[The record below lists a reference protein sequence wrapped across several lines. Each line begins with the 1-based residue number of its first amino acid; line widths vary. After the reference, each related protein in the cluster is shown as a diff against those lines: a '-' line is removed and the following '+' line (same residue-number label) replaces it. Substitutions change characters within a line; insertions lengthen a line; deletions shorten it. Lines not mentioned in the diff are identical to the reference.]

1 MKGKFVL
8 VSTIILAVFIIWLGV
23 SQKET
28 MLVHYYPSVTT
39 LSVSEDVTYSDVRQ
53 RLEDYSQQT
62 DSIIARRV
70 IEPSTSGGR
79 TFSYDNFSQSPLPR
93 GLEEFQESEKVES
106 ALLTKYFIFQ
116 GKATVEELRSLLVS
130 LGFDE
135 VQIRKPSTIATL
147 LAFLT
152 QGGQFLAILVF
163 LITYMALVVI
173 ANVRQL
179 RTAGIR
185 LIAGDSRWHL
195 FLLSLQENAKE
206 IALTIPFAVLPA
218 VGLAYLIGLDGYAV
232 YYLVAAL
239 VGYHFL
245 LDLIVLFFAATFTL
259 AIRTYPFLPLLK
271 GKMPLQGI
279 LTIMVMG
286 QMLALLVVSFGVAQT
301 VYYSGIWQEYQAGAQ
316 QWENEGDYYSLAW
329 NISAD
334 GRSGLNSPENW
345 YPLLRQALEEDG
357 ALFVKSNLNAYLM
370 GFQLED
376 GTSLDSYHP
385 AGNTL
390 YVSPHYIQ
398 IQDVNLAEGE
408 ALPPL
413 QEGEFQLLLPE
424 KLRPESDTYL
434 HLYQDY
440 INRMVRPANQASSA
454 TIKGKV
460 AYLKDGQKQFIYNHR
475 SGQHVQYLTDPILVV
490 LAPSSLG
497 EESADFWLNE
507 VDSSMLF
514 KNRDKLLRE
523 LKARNLFQFVNEVR
537 SSSSLF
543 QELLDR
549 IRIETISTSMGA
561 ILGIVTSIVLFNT
574 MNLLYFEEFKREIF
588 IKEIAGMDFLGI
600 HKNYLTFQ
608 LLSLLLALGASMVV
622 TGHIFISSISFTL
635 FMVNALCLLR
645 WQARKEGAWNIRILK
660 GA

>member
-8 VSTIILAVFIIWLGV
+8 VSTIILAVFMIWLGV

-28 MLVHYYPSVTT
+28 MLVHYYPSVTA

-79 TFSYDNFSQSPLPR
+79 TFSYDNFSQSSLPR
-93 GLEEFQESEKVES
+93 GLEEFQASEKVES

-206 IALTIPFAVLPA
+206 IALTIPFVVLPA
-218 VGLAYLIGLDGYAV
+218 VGLAYLIGLDGYSV

-245 LDLIVLFFAATFTL
+245 LGLIVLFFAATFTL
-259 AIRTYPFLPLLK
+259 AIRTYHFLPLLK

-286 QMLALLVVSFGVAQT
+286 QMLALLVVSLGVAQT

-329 NISAD
+329 NISAY

-345 YPLLRQALEEDG
+345 YPLLKQAWEEDG

-370 GFQLED
+370 GSQLED
-376 GTSLDSYHP
+376 GTRLDSYHP

-390 YVSPHYIQ
+390 YVSPNYLQ
-398 IQDVNLAEGE
+398 IQDVNLA
-408 ALPPL
+408 
-413 QEGEFQLLLPE
+413 EGEFQLLLPE

-440 INRMVRPANQASSA
+440 INRMVRPANQARSA

-460 AYLKDGQKQFIYNHR
+460 AYLKNGQKQFIYNHR

-497 EESADFWLNE
+497 KESADFWLNE
-507 VDSSMLF
+507 VDSSILF

-523 LKARNLFQFVNEVR
+523 LKARNLFQFVNEVK

-543 QELLDR
+543 TELLDR

-561 ILGIVTSIVLFNT
+561 ILGIVTSIILFNT

-600 HKNYLTFQ
+600 HKKYLTFQ

-622 TGHIFISSISFTL
+622 TGRIFMSSISFAL

>member
-8 VSTIILAVFIIWLGV
+8 VSTIILAVFMIWLGV

-62 DSIIARRV
+62 DSVIARRV

-79 TFSYDNFSQSPLPR
+79 TFSYDNFSQSSLPR
-93 GLEEFQESEKVES
+93 GLEEFRASEKVES
-106 ALLTKYFIFQ
+106 ALLTKYFILQ

-130 LGFDE
+130 IGFDE

-152 QGGQFLAILVF
+152 RGGQFLAVLVF

-206 IALTIPFAVLPA
+206 IALTIPFAVFPA
-218 VGLAYLIGLDGYAV
+218 VGLAYLIGLDSYSV

-245 LDLIVLFFAATFTL
+245 LGLIALFFAATFTL
-259 AIRTYPFLPLLK
+259 AIRIYHFLPLLK

-286 QMLALLVVSFGVAQT
+286 QMLALLVVSLGMAQT
-301 VYYSGIWQEYQAGAQ
+301 VYYSGIWQEYQAGAR
-316 QWENEGDYYSLAW
+316 QWEKEEDYYSLAW
-329 NISAD
+329 NIAAD
-334 GRSGLNSPENW
+334 GRPGLNSPENW
-345 YPLLRQALEEDG
+345 YPLLKQALEEDG
-357 ALFVKSNLNAYLM
+357 ALFVKSNLSAYLM
-370 GFQLED
+370 GSQLED
-376 GTSLDSYHP
+376 GTRLDSYHP

-390 YVSPHYIQ
+390 YVSPNYLQ
-398 IQDVNLAEGE
+398 IQDVDLSDE
-408 ALPPL
+408 ALPSL

-424 KLRPESDTYL
+424 TLRPESDRYL

-475 SGQHVQYLTDPILVV
+475 SSQHVQYLTDPILVV

-497 EESADFWLNE
+497 KESADFWLNE

-549 IRIETISTSMGA
+549 IQIETISTSMDA

-574 MNLLYFEEFKREIF
+574 MNLLYFEEFKRDIF

-600 HKNYLTFQ
+600 HKKYLTFQ
-608 LLSLLLALGASMVV
+608 LLSLLLAFGASMVV
-622 TGHIFISSISFTL
+622 TGHIFISSISFAL

>member
-8 VSTIILAVFIIWLGV
+8 VSTIILAVFMIWLGV

-53 RLEDYSQQT
+53 RLEEYSQQT
-62 DSIIARRV
+62 DSVIARRV

-79 TFSYDNFSQSPLPR
+79 TFSYDNFSQSSLPR
-93 GLEEFQESEKVES
+93 GLEEFRASEKVES
-106 ALLTKYFIFQ
+106 ALLAKYFIFQ

-130 LGFDE
+130 IGFDE

-152 QGGQFLAILVF
+152 QGGQFLAVLVF

-179 RTAGIR
+179 RMAGIR

-195 FLLSLQENAKE
+195 FLLSLQESAKE

-218 VGLAYLIGLDGYAV
+218 VGLAYLIGLDSYSV

-245 LDLIVLFFAATFTL
+245 LGLIALFFAATFTL
-259 AIRTYPFLPLLK
+259 GIRTYHFLPLLK

-286 QMLALLVVSFGVAQT
+286 QMLALLVVSLGVAQT
-301 VYYSGIWQEYQAGAQ
+301 VYYSEIWQEYQAGTQ
-316 QWENEGDYYSLAW
+316 QWEKEEDYYSLAW
-329 NISAD
+329 NIAAD
-334 GRSGLNSPENW
+334 GRSGLNSSENW
-345 YPLLRQALEEDG
+345 YPLLKQALEKDG

-370 GFQLED
+370 GSQLED

-385 AGNTL
+385 AGNSL
-390 YVSPHYIQ
+390 FVSPNYLQ
-398 IQDVNLAEGE
+398 IQDVDLSDE
-408 ALPPL
+408 ALPSL

-475 SGQHVQYLTDPILVV
+475 SGQHVQYLKDPILVV
-490 LAPSSLG
+490 LTPSSLG

-523 LKARNLFQFVNEVR
+523 LKERNLFQFVNEVK

-543 QELLDR
+543 TELLDR

-588 IKEIAGMDFLGI
+588 IKEIAGMDFWGI
-600 HKNYLTFQ
+600 HQKYLTLQ

-622 TGHIFISSISFTL
+622 TGHIFISSISFAL
-635 FMVNALCLLR
+635 FIINALYLLR
-645 WQARKEGAWNIRILK
+645 WQARKEGVWNIRILK

>member
-1 MKGKFVL
+1 M
-8 VSTIILAVFIIWLGV
+8 
-23 SQKET
+23 
-28 MLVHYYPSVTT
+28 
-39 LSVSEDVTYSDVRQ
+39 
-53 RLEDYSQQT
+53 
-62 DSIIARRV
+62 
-70 IEPSTSGGR
+70 IEPSKSGGR
-79 TFSYDNFSQSPLPR
+79 TFSYDNFGQSPLPR
-93 GLEEFQESEKVES
+93 GLGEFQASEKVES

-116 GKATVEELRSLLVS
+116 GKATAEELRYLLVS

-135 VQIRKPSTIATL
+135 VQIRKPSIIATL

-163 LITYMALVVI
+163 LITDMALVVI

-195 FLLSLQENAKE
+195 FLLSLQENVKE
-206 IALTIPFAVLPA
+206 VALTIPFAVLPA
-218 VGLAYLIGLDGYAV
+218 VGLAYLIGLDGYSV

-245 LDLIVLFFAATFTL
+245 LGLIAFFFATCFTL
-259 AIRTYPFLPLLK
+259 AIRPYHFLPLLK

-279 LTIMVMG
+279 LIIMVMG
-286 QMLALLVVSFGVAQT
+286 QMLALMVVSSGMAQT
-301 VYYSGIWQEYQAGAQ
+301 VYYSGIWQEYQVGAQ
-316 QWENEGDYYSLAW
+316 QWEKEEDYYSLAW

-334 GRSGLNSPENW
+334 GRSALNSPENW
-345 YPLLRQALEEDG
+345 YPLLKQALEEDG

-370 GFQLED
+370 GPQLED

-390 YVSPHYIQ
+390 YVSPNYIQ

-408 ALPPL
+408 ALLPL

-424 KLRPESDTYL
+424 KLRPESDAYL
-434 HLYQDY
+434 HLYQEY
-440 INRMVRPANQASSA
+440 INHLISPSNQANSA
-454 TIKGKV
+454 TIKGKI

-475 SGQHVQYLTDPILVV
+475 SGQHIQYLTDSILVV
-490 LAPSSLG
+490 LTPSSLG
-497 EESADFWLNE
+497 KTSADFWLSE
-507 VDSSMLF
+507 VDSSILF
-514 KNRDKLLRE
+514 KNRDKLFRE
-523 LKARNLFQFVNEVR
+523 LKARNLFQFVNEVK

-543 QELLDR
+543 TELLDR

-588 IKEIAGMDFLGI
+588 IKEIAGMDFWGI
-600 HKNYLTFQ
+600 HKEYLTFQ
-608 LLSLLLALGASMVV
+608 FLALLMTLVASIVV
-622 TGHIFISSISFTL
+622 THHIFISSISFVL
-635 FMVNALCLLR
+635 FIINALCLLR
-645 WQARKEGAWNIRILK
+645 WQVRKEGAWNIRILK

>member
-8 VSTIILAVFIIWLGV
+8 VSTIILAVFMIWLGV

-62 DSIIARRV
+62 DSVIARRV

-79 TFSYDNFSQSPLPR
+79 TFSYDNFSQSSLPR
-93 GLEEFQESEKVES
+93 GLEEFRASEKVES
-106 ALLTKYFIFQ
+106 ALLAKYFIFQ

-179 RTAGIR
+179 RMAGIR

-218 VGLAYLIGLDGYAV
+218 VGLAYLIGLDSYSV

-245 LDLIVLFFAATFTL
+245 LGLIVLFFAATFTL
-259 AIRTYPFLPLLK
+259 AIRTYHFLPLLK

-279 LTIMVMG
+279 LIIMVMG
-286 QMLALLVVSFGVAQT
+286 QMLALLVVSLGVAQT
-301 VYYSGIWQEYQAGAQ
+301 VYYSGIWQEYQAGAR
-316 QWENEGDYYSLAW
+316 QWEKEEDYYSLAW
-329 NISAD
+329 NIAAD
-334 GRSGLNSPENW
+334 GHSGLNSPENW
-345 YPLLRQALEEDG
+345 YPLLKQALEEDG
-357 ALFVKSNLNAYLM
+357 ALFVKSNLSAYLM
-370 GFQLED
+370 GSQLED
-376 GTSLDSYHP
+376 GTRLDSYHP

-390 YVSPHYIQ
+390 YVSLNYLQ
-398 IQDVNLAEGE
+398 IQDVDLSDE
-408 ALPPL
+408 ALPSL

-424 KLRPESDTYL
+424 TLRPESDIYL

-497 EESADFWLNE
+497 KESADFWLNE
-507 VDSSMLF
+507 VDSSILF
-514 KNRDKLLRE
+514 KNRDKLLCE

-543 QELLDR
+543 TELLDR

-574 MNLLYFEEFKREIF
+574 MNLLYFEEFKRDIF

-622 TGHIFISSISFTL
+622 TGHIFISSISFAL

>member
-8 VSTIILAVFIIWLGV
+8 VSTIILAVFMIWLGV

-39 LSVSEDVTYSDVRQ
+39 LSVSEDVTYSDVRP
-53 RLEDYSQQT
+53 RLEEYSQQT
-62 DSIIARRV
+62 DSVIARRV

-79 TFSYDNFSQSPLPR
+79 TFSYDNFSQSSLPR
-93 GLEEFQESEKVES
+93 GLEEFRASEKVES

-116 GKATVEELRSLLVS
+116 GKATAEELRSLLVS

-135 VQIRKPSTIATL
+135 VHIRKPSTIATL

-195 FLLSLQENAKE
+195 FWLSLQENAKE

-218 VGLAYLIGLDGYAV
+218 VGLAYLIGLDGYSV

-245 LDLIVLFFAATFTL
+245 LGLITLFFAATFTL
-259 AIRTYPFLPLLK
+259 AIRTYHFLPLLK

-286 QMLALLVVSFGVAQT
+286 QMLALLVVSLGMAQT
-301 VYYSGIWQEYQAGAQ
+301 VYYSGIWQEYHAGAQ
-316 QWENEGDYYSLAW
+316 QWEKEGDYYSLAW

-334 GRSGLNSPENW
+334 GRSGLNSSENW
-345 YPLLRQALEEDG
+345 YPLLKQALEEDG

-370 GFQLED
+370 GSQLED
-376 GTSLDSYHP
+376 GIHLDSYHP

-398 IQDVNLAEGE
+398 IQDVNLA
-408 ALPPL
+408 
-413 QEGEFQLLLPE
+413 EGEFQLLLPE

-475 SGQHVQYLTDPILVV
+475 SGQHVQYLKDPILVV
-490 LAPSSLG
+490 LTPSSLG
-497 EESADFWLNE
+497 KESADFWLNE

-543 QELLDR
+543 TELLDR

-574 MNLLYFEEFKREIF
+574 MNLLYFEEFKRDIF
-588 IKEIAGMDFLGI
+588 IKEIAGMDFWGI
-600 HKNYLTFQ
+600 HQKYLTVQ
-608 LLSLLLALGASMVV
+608 LMALLLALGASIVV
-622 TGHIFISSISFTL
+622 TGHMSISSISFAL

-645 WQARKEGAWNIRILK
+645 WQTRKEGAWNESAEKVLLV
-660 GA
+660 

>member
-8 VSTIILAVFIIWLGV
+8 VSTIILAVFMIWLGV

-62 DSIIARRV
+62 DSVIARRV

-79 TFSYDNFSQSPLPR
+79 TFSYDNFSQSSLPR
-93 GLEEFQESEKVES
+93 GLEEFRASEKVES
-106 ALLTKYFIFQ
+106 ALLAKYFIFQ

-130 LGFDE
+130 IGFDE

-152 QGGQFLAILVF
+152 QGGQFLAVLVF

-218 VGLAYLIGLDGYAV
+218 VGLAYLIGLDGYSV

-245 LDLIVLFFAATFTL
+245 LGLIVLFFAATFTL
-259 AIRTYPFLPLLK
+259 GIRTYHFLPLLK

-301 VYYSGIWQEYQAGAQ
+301 VYYSGIWQEYQAGVQ

-345 YPLLRQALEEDG
+345 YPLLKQALEEDG

-370 GFQLED
+370 GSQLED
-376 GTSLDSYHP
+376 GTILDSYHP

-390 YVSPHYIQ
+390 YVSPNYLQ
-398 IQDVNLAEGE
+398 IQDVDLSDE
-408 ALPPL
+408 ALPSL

-460 AYLKDGQKQFIYNHR
+460 AHLKDGQKQFIYNHR
-475 SGQHVQYLTDPILVV
+475 SGQHVQYLKDPILVV

-507 VDSSMLF
+507 VDSSILF

-574 MNLLYFEEFKREIF
+574 MNLLYFEEFKRDIF

-600 HKNYLTFQ
+600 HKKYLTFQ
-608 LLSLLLALGASMVV
+608 LLSLWLALGASMVV
-622 TGHIFISSISFTL
+622 TGHIFISSISFAL
-635 FMVNALCLLR
+635 FMVNSLCLLR